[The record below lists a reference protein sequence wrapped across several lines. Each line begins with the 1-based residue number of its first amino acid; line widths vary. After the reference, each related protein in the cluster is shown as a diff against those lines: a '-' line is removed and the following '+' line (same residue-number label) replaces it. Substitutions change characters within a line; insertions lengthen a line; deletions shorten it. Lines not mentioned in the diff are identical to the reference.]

1 MTLKGCAV
9 MNKNIAIFITTI
21 FIVIMLFPAVCVSA
35 KEAELN
41 VSFTS
46 TENSITLE
54 WKSEEKIQQS
64 TVYKYNSAKKKFTK
78 LASTPKKSYTEKKL
92 DAGERVQYKITAKLK
107 DGKTVSKIITANT
120 LLEDIPMHDG
130 DYQGSKKAFVHEGY
144 SYSEDDGSTYYLIY
158 HNCNGEKIIC
168 KSNDSFDADIAVSED
183 GTVVYYVTDRTVYRY
198 SYLEGKSK
206 KITKLDNHKYSHF
219 NFDYYQLTLSP
230 DGEYCAVSWRNYI
243 EHPEYFNNYESMLTI
258 CHNGKTVTAK
268 DGYYADNHCISNEG
282 KVFFTYNYD
291 DEISLY
297 LFSFDTGKLEKFAVI
312 NDEYYPLT
320 DVYFDKNS
328 YIVEAEKLYYGK
340 IGAAPKKSY
349 SDFYTVKECDGK
361 SAIITTDND
370 TVYRLNLE
378 NGDSLELADSSSAFA
393 CTEDMDTVV
402 FCDYQSKKLV
412 RLSGWNEKENCYKNR
427 QEISVPELSQ
437 SQIIDSY
444 SPDLNI
450 VYIIDESI
458 EGSDRIAYFDSG
470 VLQKTERSYPII
482 DRFGNVL
489 FSIRGEKWYLM
500 EPDGSER
507 NVFEDDTECTLMNFD
522 FINGF
527 VIFGVDV
534 PCYDSDGLLQC
545 GDYAEYYIDENG
557 KPVFLW
563 DDRAGYEVTYD

>member
-1 MTLKGCAV
+1 

-21 FIVIMLFPAVCVSA
+21 FTVIMLFPAVCVSA

-92 DAGERVQYKITAKLK
+92 DAGERVQYKITAKLR
-107 DGKTVSKIITANT
+107 GGETVSKIITANT
-120 LLEDIPMHDG
+120 LLEDIPMHDE
-130 DYQGSKKAFVHEGY
+130 DYQGSTKAFVY
-144 SYSEDDGSTYYLIY
+144 SRYDTNTNYLIY
-158 HNCNGEKIIC
+158 RNCSGEKVIY
-168 KSNDSFDADIAVSED
+168 KSNKYFDYEISISED
-183 GTVVYYVTDRTVYRY
+183 GTTVYYAINDILYRY
-198 SYLEGKSK
+198 SYAEGKSK
-206 KITKLDNHKYSHF
+206 KTTALPSDDETVRNSGHTVISSSN
-219 NFDYYQLTLSP
+219 
-230 DGEYCAVSWRNYI
+230 GEYCLVRSWKSFRGDTDCYKNY
-243 EHPEYFNNYESMLTI
+243 FTI
-258 CHNGKTVTAK
+258 WHDGKTVTSEYTS
-268 DGYYADNHCISNEG
+268 YYPISVKGISNDG
-282 KVFFTYNYD
+282 RVFYID
-291 DEISLY
+291 DPEEKFELH
-297 LFSFDTGKLEKFAVI
+297 LFSFDTG
-312 NDEYYPLT
+312 NDEVFAEIDLEGYPYRT
-320 DVYFDKNS
+320 DVFFDKNS
-328 YIVEAEKLYYGK
+328 YIIESLDLIYGK
-340 IGAAPKKSY
+340 IGSAYQNAV
-349 SDFYTVKECDGK
+349 SDLYRVIKYDGK
-361 SAIITTDND
+361 SAIVTTDDD

-427 QEISVPELSQ
+427 QEIAVPALTEGH
-437 SQIIDSY
+437 IIDSY

-450 VYIIDESI
+450 VYIINESI
-458 EGSDRIAYFDSG
+458 EDSDRIAYFDSG